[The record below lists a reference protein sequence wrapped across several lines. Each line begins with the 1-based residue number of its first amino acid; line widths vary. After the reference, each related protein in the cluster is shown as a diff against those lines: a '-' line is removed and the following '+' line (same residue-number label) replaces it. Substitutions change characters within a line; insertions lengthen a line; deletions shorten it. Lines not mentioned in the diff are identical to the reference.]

1 MRAVRS
7 FLLRVPLWQIVALDL
22 LLVGC
27 TALSKAQGG
36 ECSEVTL
43 GAIVAECKLK
53 VDRECVGFGDL
64 EKCPAVHE
72 CDARV
77 DAWEKC
83 K

>member
-1 MRAVRS
+1 VKIIYS
-7 FLLRVPLWQIVALDL
+7 L
-22 LLVGC
+22 LLC
-27 TALSKAQGG
+27 SSCAAFPSSQGG
-36 ECSEVTL
+36 ECSETSL
-43 GAIVAECKLK
+43 GLIVAECKLK

>member
-1 MRAVRS
+1 MK
-7 FLLRVPLWQIVALDL
+7 IVYSL
-22 LLVGC
+22 LLC
-27 TALSKAQGG
+27 SSCAAFPSSQGG
-36 ECSEVTL
+36 KCSETSL
-43 GAIVAECKLK
+43 GLIVAECKLK

>member
-1 MRAVRS
+1 MKLIYS
-7 FLLRVPLWQIVALDL
+7 L
-22 LLVGC
+22 LLC
-27 TALSKAQGG
+27 SSCAAFPSSQAS
-36 ECSEVTL
+36 ECSETSL

>member
-1 MRAVRS
+1 MKVIYS
-7 FLLRVPLWQIVALDL
+7 L
-22 LLVGC
+22 LLC
-27 TALSKAQGG
+27 SSCAAFPSSQAS
-36 ECSEVTL
+36 ECSETSL
-43 GAIVAECKLK
+43 GLIVADCKLK

>member
-1 MRAVRS
+1 MKLVYS
-7 FLLRVPLWQIVALDL
+7 L
-22 LLVGC
+22 LLC
-27 TALSKAQGG
+27 SSCAAFPSSQAS